1 MTGPEEGLEG
11 TAELTVTDG
20 LTARAIGS
28 GDLEVFGTP
37 ALLAIIEEAA
47 CRALDGAVTADK
59 THVGVSV
66 QLEHLAATKVGA
78 DVRATARLVTVDGS
92 KLRFECEAF
101 EGEKLIGR
109 ATHLRVMADRSRFE

>member
-1 MTGPEEGLEG
+1 MTRPEEGLEG
-11 TAELTVTDG
+11 TAELTVTEE

-47 CRALDGAVTADK
+47 CRALDGAVSAEK

-78 DVRATARLVTVDGS
+78 GVRATARLVAVDGS

-101 EGEKLIGR
+101 EGGKLIGR